1 MFFQY
6 LKPISVYSDNRQ
18 GTHKAI
24 VIVPTAEVRLEL
36 TIAIQMTEKRV
47 VTIFL
52 HSSSEATVTYFNR
65 YCDDDIKMDT
75 FRSGG
80 AGGQNVNKVSTG
92 AFDLHS
98 NGYCCISTVDCTQ
111 YGNRDRAM
119 KMFQAVSIKWSKKR
133 KQKK

>member
-65 YCDDDIKMDT
+65 YCADDEPLTIVGMECRPNSSHLRMI
-75 FRSGG
+75 RSETCVIPESCQSQTHCWFI
-80 AGGQNVNKVSTG
+80 AI
-92 AFDLHS
+92 LLL
-98 NGYCCISTVDCTQ
+98 
-111 YGNRDRAM
+111 
-119 KMFQAVSIKWSKKR
+119 
-133 KQKK
+133 